1 MITGI
6 LIIFPLILALIIF
19 SLPSVKWI
27 KILALGGALAEFI
40 ISLWGAYL
48 YVTQCRCNLLL
59 NLGWMEQFGVT
70 LRFGM
75 DGISLL
81 MVLLT
86 TFLIPLILLS
96 SFQHDYKKP
105 SAFYGLILLME
116 AAFIGVF
123 TTFDGLVF
131 YIFWELALIPAYF
144 ITAVWGGKDRIR
156 ITFKFFIY
164 TFTGSL
170 FMLVAM
176 IFLYFKTPAPHS
188 FSIFSLYNASLTS
201 QSEVWVFLAFLLA
214 FAIKIPIFPFHTWQP
229 DTYTEAPAG
238 GTMLLSGIMLKMG
251 LYGLL
256 RFVIPICP
264 HALMDWGLAA
274 IILSVTGIVY
284 ASIIAIRQ
292 NDLKRLVAYSSIAHV
307 GLISAG
313 IFSLNSKA
321 LEGAVI
327 QMVSHGINIVG
338 LFIMIS
344 IIERRVKT
352 RDISSLGGIATV
364 APWFASFFMIILLG
378 SIALPLTNGFIGEF
392 LILLGIFDYNHWI
405 AAIAGSTVIFSAVY
419 MLWMYQRTM
428 FGNINREW
436 ISGESNSSMNFKD
449 LNLTELLTLIP
460 IVIMIFWI
468 GLFPGFF
475 LHIAEPAV
483 MDILNLIK
491 P

>member
-6 LIIFPLILALIIF
+6 LIILPLILALIIF
-19 SLPSVKWI
+19 SLSSIKWI
-27 KILALGGALAEFI
+27 KILSLAGSLAEFVL
-40 ISLWGAYL
+40 SLWGVYL

-59 NLGWMEQFGVT
+59 NIGWMEQFGIT

-86 TFLIPLILLS
+86 TFLVPLILLS

-144 ITAVWGGKDRIR
+144 ITAVWGGKERIR

-170 FMLVAM
+170 FMLVAL
-176 IFLYFKTPAPHS
+176 IYLYFQTPLPHS
-188 FSIFSLYNASLTS
+188 FSILALYNTTLSLHAETLL
-201 QSEVWVFLAFLLA
+201 FLAFFLA

-264 HALMDWGLAA
+264 NALNEWGLTA
-274 IILSVTGIVY
+274 IILAATGIVY

-313 IFSLNSKA
+313 IFTLNAIA

-344 IIERRVKT
+344 MIERRVKT
-352 RDISSLGGIATV
+352 REISSLGGIAGV
-364 APWFASFFMIILLG
+364 APWFAAIFMIILLG

-392 LILLGIFDYNHWI
+392 LLLLGIFKYNYWI
-405 AAIAGSTVIFSAVY
+405 AGIGGLTVIFSAVY

-428 FGNINREW
+428 LGKINPTLQPAGPGSPEP
-436 ISGESNSSMNFKD
+436 FKD
-449 LNLTELLTLIP
+449 LSLTEAITLIP

-483 MDILNLIK
+483 MDLIIMIK
-491 P
+491 

>member
-1 MITGI
+1 MENFGI
-6 LIIFPLILALIIF
+6 
-19 SLPSVKWI
+19 S
-27 KILALGGALAEFI
+27 
-40 ISLWGAYL
+40 
-48 YVTQCRCNLLL
+48 
-59 NLGWMEQFGVT
+59 

-81 MVLLT
+81 LVLLT
-86 TFLIPLILLS
+86 TFLIPLIILS
-96 SFQHDYKKP
+96 SFQHDYKRP
-105 SAFYGLILLME
+105 SAFYGLVLLME

-144 ITAVWGGKDRIR
+144 ITAVWGGNDRIR

-170 FMLVAM
+170 FMLVAL
-176 IFLYFKTPAPHS
+176 IFLYFQTPAPHS
-188 FSIFSLYNASLTS
+188 FSIPSLYNTALTLK
-201 QSEVWVFLAFLLA
+201 SETWVFMAFFLA

-264 HALMDWGLAA
+264 NALKEWGLIA
-274 IILSVTGIVY
+274 IILAVTGIVY
-284 ASIIAIRQ
+284 ASVIAIRQ

-313 IFSLNSKA
+313 ILTLSAKA

-327 QMVSHGINIVG
+327 QMVSHGINITG

-344 IIERRVKT
+344 IIERRT
-352 RDISSLGGIATV
+352 RTREISSLGGIANI

-392 LILLGIFDYNHWI
+392 LLLLGIFEYTHWI
-405 AAIAGSTVIFSAVY
+405 AAVAGLTVIFSAVY

-428 FGNINREW
+428 LGNMNPSW
-436 ISGESNSSMNFKD
+436 NPGGSSPSELFKD
-449 LNLTELLTLIP
+449 LSLQEVLTLIP
-460 IVIMIFWI
+460 IIIMILWI
-468 GLFPGFF
+468 GLSPGFF
-475 LHIAEPAV
+475 LHLAEPAV
-483 MDILNLIK
+483 MDILDLIK
-491 P
+491 

>member
-6 LIIFPLILALIIF
+6 LIILPLILALIIF
-19 SLPSVKWI
+19 SLSSEKWI
-27 KILALGGALAEFI
+27 KILALAGSLAEFI
-40 ISLWGAYL
+40 LSLWGVYL

-86 TFLIPLILLS
+86 TFLVPLILLS
-96 SFQHDYKKP
+96 SFQHDYKRP

-116 AAFIGVF
+116 AAFTGVF
-123 TTFDGLVF
+123 TTYDGLVF

-144 ITAVWGGKDRIR
+144 ITAVWGGKERIR

-170 FMLVAM
+170 FMLVAL
-176 IFLYFKTPAPHS
+176 IYLYFQTPAPHT
-188 FSIFSLYNASLTS
+188 FNILSLYYTTLSTNAET
-201 QSEVWVFLAFLLA
+201 WVFLAFFLA

-264 HALMDWGLAA
+264 HALNEWGLAA

-292 NDLKRLVAYSSIAHV
+292 KDLKRMIAYSSIAHV

-313 IFSLNSKA
+313 IFTLNAYA

-344 IIERRVKT
+344 MIERRVKT
-352 RDISSLGGIATV
+352 REISSLGGIASI
-364 APWFASFFMIILLG
+364 APWFAVFFMIIILG

-392 LILLGIFDYNHWI
+392 LLLLGIFEYNHWI
-405 AAIAGSTVIFSAVY
+405 AAIAGLTVIFSAVY

-428 FGNINREW
+428 LGKLNPSLQSAD
-436 ISGESNSSMNFKD
+436 SGSELKFND
-449 LNLTELLTLIP
+449 LSLAEAITLIP

-483 MDILNLIK
+483 MDILNMIK
-491 P
+491 

>member
-6 LIIFPLILALIIF
+6 LILFPLILALIIF
-19 SLPSVKWI
+19 SLSSLKWI
-27 KILALGGALAEFI
+27 KIIALAGSLAEFV
-40 ISLWGAYL
+40 ISLWGVYL

-59 NLGWMEQFGVT
+59 NIGWMEQFGVT

-86 TFLIPLILLS
+86 TFLVPLVLLS
-96 SFQHDYKKP
+96 SFQHDYKRP

-144 ITAVWGGKDRIR
+144 ITAVWGGKERIR

-170 FMLVAM
+170 FMLVAL
-176 IFLYFKTPAPHS
+176 IYLYFQTPAPHS
-188 FSIFSLYNASLTS
+188 FSILALYNTMLSPHAET
-201 QSEVWVFLAFLLA
+201 WVFLAFFLA

-264 HALMDWGLAA
+264 HAMKEWGLAA

-292 NDLKRLVAYSSIAHV
+292 KDMKRLVAWSSIAHV

-313 IFSLNSKA
+313 IFTLNAYA

-327 QMVSHGINIVG
+327 QMVSHGINIAG

-344 IIERRVKT
+344 MIERRVKI
-352 RDISSLGGIATV
+352 REISSLGGIATI
-364 APWFASFFMIILLG
+364 APWFAAFFMIILLG

-392 LILLGIFDYNHWI
+392 FLLLGIFKYNYWI
-405 AAIAGSTVIFSAVY
+405 AAIAGLTVIFSAVY

-428 FGNINREW
+428 LGKLNPSLQ
-436 ISGESNSSMNFKD
+436 SGDPGSAVKFND
-449 LNLTELLTLIP
+449 LSLTEAITLIP
-460 IVIMIFWI
+460 IVILIFWI
-468 GLFPGFF
+468 GIFPGFF

-483 MDILNLIK
+483 MDILNMIK
-491 P
+491 